1 MKLYQYQEDYL
12 AKLPPSCIM
21 AADLGT
27 LTEWYTTITMFV
39 MNCLDCAKKVVARGY
54 CDTHYRK
61 RKKTGNLLPSTQAPR
76 LATIENNIA
85 KIPLGLNAKHGYAI
99 VDANI
104 VSEFEKYLWTVSKG
118 YAVRNNKENS
128 HVFMH
133 QCIKG
138 KAPKGLV
145 IDHING
151 NKLDNRASNI
161 RFITQQQNT
170 FNKTSS
176 GVTWR
181 KDRNKWMARIKVSG
195 KTIFL
200 GHFDTK
206 KEAQTAYIVAK
217 AKHHVI

>member
-1 MKLYQYQEDYL
+1 MRLYKYQEEYL
-12 AKLPPSCIM
+12 KTLPPSCIM

-27 LTEWYTTITMFV
+27 LTNWYTTITIFV

-61 RKKTGNLLPSTQAPR
+61 HKKIGNLLPSTQAPR

-104 VSEFEKYLWTVSKG
+104 VSEFEKYLWTISKG

-133 QCIKG
+133 QSIKG

-145 IDHING
+145 IDHINR
-151 NKLDNRASNI
+151 NKLDNRAENI

-170 FNKTSS
+170 FNRRCA
-176 GVTWR
+176 GVTYR
-181 KDRNKWMARIKVSG
+181 KDRKKWMARIKKNG
-195 KTIFL
+195 KTVFL
-200 GHFDTK
+200 GNFDSIYDAQKARK
-206 KEAQTAYIVAK
+206 KAK
-217 AKHHVI
+217 ARYHVI